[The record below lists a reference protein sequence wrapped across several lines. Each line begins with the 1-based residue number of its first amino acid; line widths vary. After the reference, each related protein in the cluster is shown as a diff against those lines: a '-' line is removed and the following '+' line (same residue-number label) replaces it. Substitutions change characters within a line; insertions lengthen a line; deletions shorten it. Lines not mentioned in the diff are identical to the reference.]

1 MNTNVEWSSFR
12 VFAITMEHQRNKN
25 QKNSTQQIVNL
36 LKRKVAYQ
44 SALIKLETK
53 NNAKKK
59 IKIETFH
66 YVDSS
71 FLHI

>member
-36 LKRKVAYQ
+36 LKRKVEYK
-44 SALIKLETK
+44 SALIKLDTK
-53 NNAKKK
+53 SNAKKK
-59 IKIETFH
+59 
-66 YVDSS
+66 
-71 FLHI
+71 

>member
-36 LKRKVAYQ
+36 LKPNVAYQ

-53 NNAKKK
+53 SN
-59 IKIETFH
+59 T
-66 YVDSS
+66 
-71 FLHI
+71 

>member
-36 LKRKVAYQ
+36 LKRKVAYK

-53 NNAKKK
+53 SNAKKK
-59 IKIETFH
+59 
-66 YVDSS
+66 
-71 FLHI
+71 

>member
-36 LKRKVAYQ
+36 LKRKVVYK
-44 SALIKLETK
+44 SALIKLDTK
-53 NNAKKK
+53 SNAKKK
-59 IKIETFH
+59 
-66 YVDSS
+66 
-71 FLHI
+71 

>member
-36 LKRKVAYQ
+36 LKPKVAYK
-44 SALIKLETK
+44 SALIKLDTK
-53 NNAKKK
+53 SNAKKK
-59 IKIETFH
+59 
-66 YVDSS
+66 
-71 FLHI
+71 

>member
-25 QKNSTQQIVNL
+25 QKNSTQQIVDL

-44 SALIKLETK
+44 SALIKLDTK
-53 NNAKKK
+53 SNTKKK
-59 IKIETFH
+59 
-66 YVDSS
+66 
-71 FLHI
+71 

>member
-12 VFAITMEHQRNKN
+12 VFAIMMEHQRTK
-25 QKNSTQQIVNL
+25 KNSTQQIVDL
-36 LKRKVAYQ
+36 LKRNVAYQ

>member
-36 LKRKVAYQ
+36 LKRKVAYK
-44 SALIKLETK
+44 SALIKLDTK
-53 NNAKKK
+53 SNAKKK
-59 IKIETFH
+59 
-66 YVDSS
+66 
-71 FLHI
+71 